1 VVLRDPAGNEVAS
14 GTADANGVATFT
26 VPGGAYYVEPG
37 PVGGMMQ
44 DPSPTAFAVPGGAD
58 FKVTLEYDT
67 GIR

>member
-1 VVLRDPAGNEVAS
+1 
-14 GTADANGVATFT
+14 
-26 VPGGAYYVEPG
+26 
-37 PVGGMMQ
+37 VGGMMQ